1 MPKTYLMVRS
11 VVSDAAL
18 RDKFDRWYSTEHLA
32 WAIDVLKAEKGW
44 RFWSKVDASVHVAVY
59 QFAEGRDVEAAL
71 KSDGFK
77 QLMDLLLECDY
88 LPELEHAFAPTSYV
102 ATVDEWRARYRGWI
116 QDPVRQEMYRARTLF
131 DLRAIHG
138 DRSLWTSVETA
149 VAGDVDRDFVHVLA
163 NDCLASLPPLT
174 FYEDAVIDRVGERHA
189 TFQLGHSALQP
200 LVDVGRV
207 FGIAG

>member
-77 QLMDLLLECDY
+77 ELAADYDRTWPVGVTRTRDILNLVEERDAVLGSEGGQRRGTRRAHTCD
-88 LPELEHAFAPTSYV
+88 
-102 ATVDEWRARYRGWI
+102 RAARKEPPRG
-116 QDPVRQEMYRARTLF
+116 P
-131 DLRAIHG
+131 
-138 DRSLWTSVETA
+138 
-149 VAGDVDRDFVHVLA
+149 
-163 NDCLASLPPLT
+163 ASLRSASPTL
-174 FYEDAVIDRVGERHA
+174 
-189 TFQLGHSALQP
+189 HS
-200 LVDVGRV
+200 GRGARGRGTV
-207 FGIAG
+207 RTQGCCTPE